1 MEHDSWCQ
9 YFHSISLSLF
19 YNVSSPVLVHS
30 LLSSTP
36 TYSLVV
42 VVVVVV
48 VVSLSFSQEQ
58 LFTTRS
64 NPYSD
69 LKIHSMH
76 PNALSWHT

>member
-1 MEHDSWCQ
+1 MMMWNMTACQ

-42 VVVVVV
+42 VVV
-48 VVSLSFSQEQ
+48 SLSFSQEQ
-58 LFTTRS
+58 LFLRQDQI
-64 NPYSD
+64 P
-69 LKIHSMH
+69 I
-76 PNALSWHT
+76 PI

>member
-1 MEHDSWCQ
+1 MMMRNMTACQ

-36 TYSLVV
+36 TYSL
-42 VVVVVV
+42 VVVVV

>member
-1 MEHDSWCQ
+1 MMMWNMTACQ

-36 TYSLVV
+36 TYSL
-42 VVVVVV
+42 VV